1 MNVLGKKEML
11 YDIKHLLLDS
21 FLYSLL
27 DASRKWFYSSITVM
41 QLLPGAVASLW
52 SWHVLPAIWTIP
64 PSPPAP
70 RLKIFSQDLIPL
82 PSKC

>member
-27 DASRKWFYSSITVM
+27 DASRKWFYSSITEM
-41 QLLPGAVASLW
+41 QLLPGAVASL
-52 SWHVLPAIWTIP
+52 
-64 PSPPAP
+64 
-70 RLKIFSQDLIPL
+70 
-82 PSKC
+82 